1 MFPSH
6 KNQSIDLQCKSNDW
20 FLCDGSIACWW
31 VGTTIQRL
39 AEMFFF
45 IIVKRFSLD
54 EIPEIWMLITLSWLM
69 MIVGQAP
76 PLSTS
81 LALIG
86 RHFFHIMFQN
96 LMRGPAALRSLNFPC
111 VPASKLQS
119 HWSWSWQSALLGFS
133 SISCVFCMVT
143 EVRFGGACPDNHHP
157 SNRSHG

>member
-1 MFPSH
+1 MIGFYVMEA
-6 KNQSIDLQCKSNDW
+6 L
-20 FLCDGSIACWW
+20 LVDGLEQLFKGWLKC
-31 VGTTIQRL
+31 
-39 AEMFFF
+39 FFF

-96 LMRGPAALRSLNFPC
+96 LVRGPAALRALNFPC

-119 HWSWSWQSALLGFS
+119 HWS
-133 SISCVFCMVT
+133 
-143 EVRFGGACPDNHHP
+143 
-157 SNRSHG
+157 RS

>member
-1 MFPSH
+1 MIGFYVMEA
-6 KNQSIDLQCKSNDW
+6 L
-20 FLCDGSIACWW
+20 LVDGLEQLFKGWLKW
-31 VGTTIQRL
+31 
-39 AEMFFF
+39 FFF

-76 PLSTS
+76 PLPTS

-86 RHFFHIMFQN
+86 RYFFHIMFQN

-119 HWSWSWQSALLGFS
+119 HWS
-133 SISCVFCMVT
+133 
-143 EVRFGGACPDNHHP
+143 
-157 SNRSHG
+157 RS